1 MSQYSTLVPSLIFDF
16 QNRYREL
23 MRVFRQWQNL
33 ELWKRAGFSY
43 SDKEPGPGE
52 LVEFCTAC
60 PQDGYN
66 LRRNWQDDPNQYV
79 NNLNSK
85 FDD

>member
-1 MSQYSTLVPSLIFDF
+1 MIFDT

-23 MRVFRQWQNL
+23 MRVHRQWQNL
-33 ELWKRAGFSY
+33 QLWKRAGFSY
-43 SDKEPGPGE
+43 GNKEPGPGE

-66 LRRNWQDDPNQYV
+66 LRANWQDDPSQYV
-79 NNLNSK
+79 HKLNSK
-85 FDD
+85 SDD